1 MCYGGWPLAFCWG
14 FLQVRG
20 RSGTGRNGS
29 SLAFPCL
36 SFKLSL
42 SWSAVANGGLF
53 SFPFAGAKPMPEEA
67 GTLFDVFSLTGIRYW
82 RMQVGGGAE
91 AAQL

>member
-1 MCYGGWPLAFCWG
+1 
-14 FLQVRG
+14 
-20 RSGTGRNGS
+20 
-29 SLAFPCL
+29 
-36 SFKLSL
+36 
-42 SWSAVANGGLF
+42 
-53 SFPFAGAKPMPEEA
+53 MPEEA